1 MSEVNQIKE
10 YLEWRG
16 IHEGR
21 ERDVSPEEWDHQQAV
36 KEVVLQA
43 GVAYAAI
50 NDDLPFDTEDLR
62 YALEWYWKTVPNED
76 ASGAITGNP
85 ESPISGKDER
95 HE

>member
-1 MSEVNQIKE
+1 MSDVANIKE

-36 KEVVLQA
+36 KEVVEHA
-43 GVAYAAI
+43 GIVVELLANGETPTY
-50 NDDLPFDTEDLR
+50 EELR

-76 ASGAITGNP
+76 ISGAITGNP
-85 ESPISGKDER
+85 KPPISRTEEAD
-95 HE
+95 

>member
-1 MSEVNQIKE
+1 MSDVANIKD

-43 GVAYAAI
+43 TAI
-50 NDDLPFDTEDLR
+50 HDAVLDDVPVDITDLR
-62 YALEWYWKTVPNED
+62 YALEWYWKTVPSED
-76 ASGAITGNP
+76 ISGAITG
-85 ESPISGKDER
+85 KDGA
-95 HE
+95 HG